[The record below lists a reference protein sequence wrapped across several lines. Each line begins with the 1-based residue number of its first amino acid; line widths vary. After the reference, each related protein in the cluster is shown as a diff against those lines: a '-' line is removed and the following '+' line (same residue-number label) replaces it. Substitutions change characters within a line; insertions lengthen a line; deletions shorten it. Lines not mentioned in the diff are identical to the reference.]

1 MNLSD
6 RIFAPFE
13 TLIKPLYLPIT
24 KIPGKGPFFVVLHFA
39 KMFTGVLAAVTVNT
53 ALIFGLLA
61 LRYTLN
67 AVD

>member
-6 RIFAPFE
+6 RIFAPFD
-13 TLIKPLYLPIT
+13 
-24 KIPGKGPFFVVLHFA
+24 KGPFFVVLHFA